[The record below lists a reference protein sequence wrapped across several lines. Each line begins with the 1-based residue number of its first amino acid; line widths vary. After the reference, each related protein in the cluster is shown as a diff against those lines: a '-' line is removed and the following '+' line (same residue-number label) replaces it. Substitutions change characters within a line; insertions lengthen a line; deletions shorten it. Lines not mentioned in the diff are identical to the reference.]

1 MLQDMLLRDL
11 IFNAITGIKNRQT
24 LRYILR
30 EILLQENGCKLRY
43 FTGFFFWKI
52 STFTVKNP
60 VIYRNLQEIPC
71 SLQDYFYASIQSD
84 LALTKTWKQSLAI
97 EIFPGFNLL

>member
-43 FTGFFFWKI
+43 FTGFFSGKY
-52 STFTVKNP
+52 P
-60 VIYRNLQEIPC
+60 LLQ
-71 SLQDYFYASIQSD
+71 
-84 LALTKTWKQSLAI
+84 
-97 EIFPGFNLL
+97 